1 MECRPPGSSVHEIS
15 RARTLEWVAVFF
27 SLQMLSVLYPSSY
40 QMEPAVPQGPQW
52 GCVSDSQGLKWLWLF
67 WHWLSFVSLGGT
79 SLIAQMVKNLPVMP
93 KTWVRSW
100 VMKSPWKREW
110 LPAPVFLPEAFC
122 GQRSLAGYSP
132 FILLNVHILKQEGK
146 AWALYD
152 CLGMTA
158 SLHFWGKISP
168 SVTCQDDDMLTFSV
182 T

>member
-1 MECRPPGSSVHEIS
+1 M
-15 RARTLEWVAVFF
+15 
-27 SLQMLSVLYPSSY
+27 
-40 QMEPAVPQGPQW
+40 
-52 GCVSDSQGLKWLWLF
+52 
-67 WHWLSFVSLGGT
+67 
-79 SLIAQMVKNLPVMP
+79 AQMVKNLPVMP

-110 LPAPVFLPEAFC
+110 LPAPVFLPEAFR